1 MTTQR
6 NPVTIAQAAQ
16 AIDVLARFLLQKRA
30 QEPELPEDLP
40 FIRSQTADQLLGWWD
55 LEVRASGN
63 DEEDNDEDD

>member
-16 AIDVLARFLLQKRA
+16 AIDIFARFLLQKRA

-40 FIRSQTADQLLGWWD
+40 F
-55 LEVRASGN
+55 V
-63 DEEDNDEDD
+63 